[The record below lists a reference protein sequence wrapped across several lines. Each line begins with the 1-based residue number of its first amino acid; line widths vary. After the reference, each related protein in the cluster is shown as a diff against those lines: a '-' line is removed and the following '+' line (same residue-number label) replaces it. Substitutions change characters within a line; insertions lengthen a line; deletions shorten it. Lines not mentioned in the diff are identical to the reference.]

1 MRRAFPYDSA
11 SWVPGVNM
19 FVPSFDDMVAAIR
32 QTIAERRLLSRT
44 PLSTLIHFELLKSLS
59 DLEIYGNRA
68 GVREA
73 YACLYEYDAL
83 NGRKNGVT
91 NGAQHDRQN
100 GHDVSLAFISVS
112 AADRLMARTHGD

>member
-1 MRRAFPYDSA
+1 MIVPAF
-11 SWVPGVNM
+11 GE
-19 FVPSFDDMVAAIR
+19 MVVAVRQAI
-32 QTIAERRLLSRT
+32 ADERLLSRT

-68 GVREA
+68 AIREA

-83 NGRKNGVT
+83 NGRT
-91 NGAQHDRQN
+91 NGTSHGAKSARRN
-100 GHDVSLAFISVS
+100 GHDVSLSFISVS

>member
-59 DLEIYGNRA
+59 DLDIYGNRA
-68 GVREA
+68 GIREA
-73 YACLYEYDAL
+73 YACLFEYDAL
-83 NGRKNGVT
+83 TGRNNGVT
-91 NGAQHDRQN
+91 SGAQMERQTTR
-100 GHDVSLAFISVS
+100 DFSLAFINVS
-112 AADRLMARTHGD
+112 AADRVMARTRGD